1 LGSTKLLKENENPS
15 ITWPEGGSI
24 SDFEGLWW
32 VAHTKSRNEKALAQ
46 DLTSRGVNYF
56 LPMSWRVRRRRGRKI
71 RSLLPLFSGYL
82 FFCGDQD
89 HRLDVLRTN
98 RVASIIA
105 VKNQQ
110 KLVSELLQIEHA
122 LRTGAALT
130 PHKYVK
136 AGQHC
141 RIIAGPLVDL
151 QGIVVK
157 AKNTTRL
164 VLQIDMLGQA
174 SSVEVDADVIEVIE
188 ESPS

>member
-1 LGSTKLLKENENPS
+1 
-15 ITWPEGGSI
+15 
-24 SDFEGLWW
+24 
-32 VAHTKSRNEKALAQ
+32 
-46 DLTSRGVNYF
+46 
-56 LPMSWRVRRRRGRKI
+56 MSWRVHRRRGRKI

-82 FFCGDQD
+82 FFCGDQNR
-89 HRLDVLRTN
+89 RLDVLRTN
-98 RVASIIA
+98 RVANIIE
-105 VKNQQ
+105 VRDQR
-110 KLVSELLQIEHA
+110 KLLGELVQIEHA
-122 LRTGAALT
+122 LRTGASLT
-130 PHKYVK
+130 PHRYVK

-174 SSVEVDADVIEVIE
+174 SSVEVDADTIEVIE

>member
-1 LGSTKLLKENENPS
+1 
-15 ITWPEGGSI
+15 
-24 SDFEGLWW
+24 
-32 VAHTKSRNEKALAQ
+32 
-46 DLTSRGVNYF
+46 
-56 LPMSWRVRRRRGRKI
+56 MSWRVKRRRGRKI
-71 RSLLPLFSGYL
+71 RSLLPLFGGYL

-98 RVASIIA
+98 RVANIIA
-105 VKNQQ
+105 VKDQR
-110 KLVSELLQIEHA
+110 KLLGELVQIEHA

-174 SSVEVDADVIEVIE
+174 SSVEVDADVIEVID